1 MLLIPIFLYQ
11 EFDMLFED
19 FGGFDG
25 LYMKMLACGIPTA
38 VHLMRIPLSELGL
51 YQQFLLA
58 LRLSS
63 QCFNALWRTK
73 SFSYARNWVFEKVK
87 NINDDLMMI
96 VVFPLVEIL
105 IPYPVIIP

>member
-1 MLLIPIFLYQ
+1 
-11 EFDMLFED
+11 MLFED

-38 VHLMRIPLSELGL
+38 VHLMWIPFSELGL
-51 YQQFLLA
+51 NQQFLLA

-73 SFSYARNWVFEKVK
+73 VLSYARNWVFEKFK
-87 NINDDLMMI
+87 NINDDIMMTL
-96 VVFPLVEIL
+96 VFPLVEL
-105 IPYPVIIP
+105 MIPYPVVII